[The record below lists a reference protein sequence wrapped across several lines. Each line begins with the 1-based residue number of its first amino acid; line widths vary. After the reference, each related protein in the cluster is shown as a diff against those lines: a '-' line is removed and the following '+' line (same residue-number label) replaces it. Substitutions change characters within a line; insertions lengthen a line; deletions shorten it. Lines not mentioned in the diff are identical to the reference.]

1 MISIVFD
8 KELAKLAIAVGTGRI
23 RTVDGGFVKIINWN
37 TPHGIYGKLS
47 YSILSL
53 DYCYSYMH
61 WTEEGKSLNS
71 EEDLNLVIESYI
83 DLWF

>member
-1 MISIVFD
+1 MESIVFD

-47 YSILSL
+47 
-53 DYCYSYMH
+53 
-61 WTEEGKSLNS
+61 
-71 EEDLNLVIESYI
+71 
-83 DLWF
+83 

>member
-1 MISIVFD
+1 MESIVFD

-23 RTVDGGFVKIINWN
+23 RTVDGGFVKIINWD
-37 TPHGIYGKLS
+37 TPHGIYGS
-47 YSILSL
+47 YSSL
-53 DYCYSYMH
+53 FPSYCYSLMH

-83 DLWF
+83 DL